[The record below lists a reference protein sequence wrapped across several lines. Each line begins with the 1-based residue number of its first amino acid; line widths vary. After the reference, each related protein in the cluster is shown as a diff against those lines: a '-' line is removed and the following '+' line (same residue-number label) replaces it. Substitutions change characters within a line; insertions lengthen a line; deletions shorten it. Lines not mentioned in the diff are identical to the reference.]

1 MERHHG
7 VAGLFMTTP
16 VSKTSSADIGKASSA
31 GVSYAH

>member
-7 VAGLFMTTP
+7 VASLFMATP
-16 VSKTSSADIGKASSA
+16 ISKNSSADIGKASSA